1 MWRLFYVS
9 LIWLLISSAA
19 SAQSSAPAAKYDPN
33 AILRSA
39 KTVLVRSK
47 SAFFKSSA
55 LENKLTNNAEF
66 RNWGMVVTKDLLD
79 ADLIIEIGRKAFTT
93 SFIYNVIDPK
103 TNRVVASGKVN
114 SIGGTVEDK
123 ISNSFIKKLRSARAA
138 SVQ

>member
-1 MWRLFYVS
+1 
-9 LIWLLISSAA
+9 
-19 SAQSSAPAAKYDPN
+19 

-103 TNRVVASGKVN
+103 TNRVVAS
-114 SIGGTVEDK
+114 
-123 ISNSFIKKLRSARAA
+123 
-138 SVQ
+138 